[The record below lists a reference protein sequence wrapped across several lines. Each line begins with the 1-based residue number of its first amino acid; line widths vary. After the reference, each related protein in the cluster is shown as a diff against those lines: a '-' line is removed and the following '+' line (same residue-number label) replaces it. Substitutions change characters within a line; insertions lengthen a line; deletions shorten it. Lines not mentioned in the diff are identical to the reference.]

1 MKCQIVKRI
10 NIVDG
15 TIDQIFHP
23 GNKLIGRERYKKLY
37 HYTSYDTFKKIFYSD
52 RLKFSESVNM
62 NDIIEA
68 NKRMH
73 SDNNQIKLL
82 FALKDTL
89 SSYKQISF
97 TMDYD
102 SIIKGCM
109 SNSMWYHYGDKRN
122 GVCIE
127 FDFDKLQT
135 LMPHKA
141 KSGIVSYKYLMKDNI
156 LLPSSAKTIS
166 DVETFVKR
174 NLRKIFFY
182 KTNEWKYENE
192 YRIICQ
198 NEDFLNI
205 KGAITAVYFTSCD
218 SDNVKAAEE
227 IVKGMFPVRY
237 INYYSECEDITPID
251 NDTLSMRTK
260 YERID
265 ANHKNKKTWMQQA
278 EEDYEANKSDKNKSL
293 LMNRF
298 I

>member
-1 MKCQIVKRI
+1 MIDNNVKI
-10 NIVDG
+10 LY
-15 TIDQIFHP
+15 HP
-23 GNKLIGRERYKKLY
+23 GKKLTGKNRYKRLY
-37 HYTSYDTFKKIFYSD
+37 HYTSFNSFLKIFYSKK
-52 RLKFSESVNM
+52 LKFGATVNM
-62 NDIIEA
+62 NDIMEA
-68 NKRMH
+68 NKRVI
-73 SDNNQIKLL
+73 SNNRNQMPL
-82 FALKDTL
+82 FFAFKDTIA
-89 SSYKQISF
+89 SYKQISF

-102 SIIKGCM
+102 SMFKGCM

-127 FDFDKLQT
+127 FDFDKLRT

-141 KSGIVSYKYLMKDNI
+141 KSGAVSYKYLMKDNI
-156 LLPSSAKTIS
+156 LLPLSAKTIS
-166 DVETFVKR
+166 DVETFVKQ

-198 NEDFLNI
+198 NEDYLNI
-205 KGAITAVYFTSCD
+205 NGAITAVYFTSCD
-218 SDNVKAAEE
+218 SENVKTTEE
-227 IVKGMFPVRY
+227 IVKGRFPVRY

-278 EEDYEANKSDKNKSL
+278 EEDYEANKLDKNKPL